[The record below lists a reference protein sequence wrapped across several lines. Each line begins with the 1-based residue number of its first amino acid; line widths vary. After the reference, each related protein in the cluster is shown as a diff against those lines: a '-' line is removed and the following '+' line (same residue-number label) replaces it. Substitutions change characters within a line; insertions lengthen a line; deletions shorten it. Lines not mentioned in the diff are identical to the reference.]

1 MKPEDGPWKLLLV
14 DDEPMVHEVS
24 RLILAGLR
32 FEDRGVE
39 LLTAGS
45 AAEARD
51 LLARHGD
58 VALALV
64 DVVMETD
71 DAGLLLVQHIRQ
83 RLGNA
88 DMQIVLRTGQPGV
101 APEAEVMH
109 GHEINGYFLKTE
121 ITAQRL
127 NSIVISGLRAY
138 RRTLEL
144 RAGAAPAA
152 ERPADP
158 LQPVLAALGAPALL
172 QVQPEVALANWQIA
186 GVELVPQWRG
196 AAGWLSAARLR
207 QAAGD
212 GALPETLA
220 EPLLAA
226 AQHWA
231 RAWAQALGRP
241 LRVSV
246 PLVGDGLAEPEVG
259 RRIVDAV
266 HAAKLAPGTL
276 DLLVGEAALR
286 GAAPAVEAVRAAGVT
301 LTLADFGAGT
311 ISLPQLSGAAPDRL
325 KLPRPFV
332 RGVAGQPERMA
343 VARSLIALAQT
354 LQAVVIADG
363 IASPE
368 DAQFFKWEGCEL
380 GQGDALAPACAPQ
393 DLAAQLHQGPAMP
406 H

>member
-144 RAGAAPAA
+144 RAGGAPAS
-152 ERPADP
+152 ERAADP
-158 LQPVLAALGAPALL
+158 LQPELATLGAPTLL
-172 QVQPEVALANWQIA
+172 QVQPEVALASWQVV
-186 GVELVPQWRG
+186 GVELLPQWRG
-196 AAGWLSAARLR
+196 TAGWLSAARLR

-212 GALPETLA
+212 GALPAALV
-220 EPLLAA
+220 EPLLSAA
-226 AQHWA
+226 LHWA

-246 PLVGDGLAEPEVG
+246 PLAGDGLAEPAVG

-266 HAAKLAPGTL
+266 HAAGLAPGTL

-286 GAAPAVEAVRAAGVT
+286 GAAPAVEALRAAGVT

-393 DLAAQLHQGPAMP
+393 DLVAQLQQGPARA